1 MGLAVLIN
9 GESGAGKSA
18 SLRNFNKSEVLVFS
32 LHKSR
37 LPFKTDINVI
47 KMTNM
52 AYSERYDVI
61 KQYMKK
67 FQDKVKTFI
76 IDDSDY
82 LMFFEQQQRAKEG
95 GYSKYNEIAGHMID
109 LKNYICLLYT
119 SDAADD

>member
-37 LPFKTDINVI
+37 LPFKSNINVI

-52 AYSERYDVI
+52 AYSERYEVI
-61 KQYMKK
+61 KQSMKK
-67 FQDKVKTFI
+67 YQDKVKTFV

-95 GYSKYNEIAGHMID
+95 AIV
-109 LKNYICLLYT
+109 
-119 SDAADD
+119 

>member
-37 LPFKTDINVI
+37 LPFKSNINVI

-52 AYSERYDVI
+52 AYSERYEVI
-61 KQYMKK
+61 
-67 FQDKVKTFI
+67 
-76 IDDSDY
+76 
-82 LMFFEQQQRAKEG
+82 
-95 GYSKYNEIAGHMID
+95 
-109 LKNYICLLYT
+109 
-119 SDAADD
+119 